1 MMKRNSQTR
10 IIIVMM
16 AIVFDLA
23 SLSVS
28 GQVRQQPLD
37 KVARGAELFEAGQ
50 NAHER
55 GDLEKAVGLYG
66 DALKMDGTLWQ
77 AEYQRALALMTMR
90 RMVEAKGGMER
101 AIGLLADYEGTV
113 EGRQMLSK
121 AWLSLGEIEG
131 GLGENEG
138 AERSYLRVLQLSPG
152 SGRAQGGLAEL
163 YLRMGRGEDAVVAAQ
178 AAIAIEGAGARQSE
192 LRGLLGAALVLAGRE
207 ADALQVL
214 DDALRV
220 DGRNVYALR
229 RRAEIRLAR
238 RDFAGAVEDL
248 RQAMSIAP
256 DGGTRLR
263 LAWALAQNR
272 ESVEALKLYSEI
284 LEADPAN
291 NEAKIAVA
299 ALSLETGEGTTAI
312 KQLEALIV
320 AEPGRSDLRARLA
333 ELLIRTE
340 PERALE
346 QYLAAAKLEPGRVSH
361 RIGVGGA
368 LVRLRRM
375 AEAVAVLR
383 SALAMN
389 PADDVAYYAHTNLGT
404 ALYEM
409 NDFGGAVPEFSWIL
423 EHQQDEKRVPIT
435 LYFLG
440 ICFDRLGQYD
450 QALKVYQQFLEKA
463 TNVNQLEIDKVRL
476 RLPILQKQIKDG
488 KGKRKK

>member
-10 IIIVMM
+10 IIIVVI
-16 AIVFDLA
+16 AIFFDLA

-90 RMVEAKGGMER
+90 RMVEAKDGMER
-101 AIGLLADYEGTV
+101 AIRLLTDYEGTV
-113 EGRQMLSK
+113 EGRQMLSR
-121 AWLSLGEIEG
+121 AWLSLAEIEA
-131 GLGENEG
+131 GLGENDG
-138 AERSYLRVLQLSPG
+138 AERSYRRVLEFSPG
-152 SGRAQGGLAEL
+152 SGRAQRGLAEL
-163 YLRMGRGEDAVVAAQ
+163 YLRMGRGDDAVGAAR
-178 AAIAIEGAGARQSE
+178 AAIAIEGAGTKPSE
-192 LRGLLGAALVLAGRE
+192 LSGLLGAALMLAGRE
-207 ADALQVL
+207 AEALQVL
-214 DDALRV
+214 DDALSV
-220 DGRNVYALR
+220 DGRNVYAFR

-238 RDFAGAVEDL
+238 REFAGAVEDL

-284 LEADPAN
+284 LKADPTN

-312 KQLEALIV
+312 KQLEVLIV
-320 AEPGRSDLRARLA
+320 AEPGRADLRARLA

-440 ICFDRLGQYD
+440 ICFDRLGHYD